1 MRIPLNHRPALSAA
15 LAAGLA
21 AGCLV
26 APWLAASTA
35 LLVAWCAA
43 AAAHLAL
50 SLQAI
55 ARTTPEAAR
64 RRAALL
70 DSDKWMTLGGSL
82 AAAVASLGA
91 IALDLAS
98 TAGERVTAGDAASAT
113 GAVALSWAFVHVLL
127 THHYMHEYWLG
138 GGQGLVFPGEDRP
151 GTGDFLYLAFTVGMI
166 RNPGDRLLE
175 AGGVYWWPK
184 PIRPNWSP
192 GGGMTCQVSDVTTA
206 SAAMRRLV
214 LLHGL
219 VSFLFNAVIVAAAVN
234 VAAGVVR

>member
-1 MRIPLNHRPALSAA
+1 MRTPLNHRPVLSAA

-21 AGCLV
+21 AGCLA
-26 APWLAASTA
+26 APWLAASSA

-50 SLQAI
+50 SLRAM
-55 ARTTPEAAR
+55 ARTTPETAQL
-64 RRAALL
+64 RAAALP
-70 DSDKWMTLGGSL
+70 DRWATLGGSL

-98 TAGERVTAGDAASAT
+98 TPGERVTAGDAVFAT
-113 GAVALSWAFVHVLL
+113 GAVALSWTFVHVLL
-127 THHYMHEYWLG
+127 AHHYMHEYWLEG
-138 GGQGLVFPGEDRP
+138 GRGLVFPGADRP
-151 GTGDFLYLAFTVGMI
+151 GTSDFLYLAFTVGM
-166 RNPGDRLLE
+166 
-175 AGGVYWWPK
+175 
-184 PIRPNWSP
+184 
-192 GGGMTCQVSDVTTA
+192 TCQVSDVTTG

>member
-1 MRIPLNHRPALSAA
+1 MRIPLNHRPVLSAA

-21 AGCLV
+21 AGCLA

-43 AAAHLAL
+43 AAVHLAL
-50 SLQAI
+50 SLRTM

-70 DSDKWMTLGGSL
+70 DTDKWMTLGGSL

-98 TAGERVTAGDAASAT
+98 TSADGMTVGDAAFAT
-113 GAVALSWAFVHVLL
+113 GAVALSWVYVHVLL
-127 THHYMHEYWLG
+127 AHHYMHEYWLG
-138 GGQGLVFPGEDRP
+138 GGRGLVFPGEERP
-151 GTGDFLYLAFTVGMI
+151 GTSDFLYLALTV
-166 RNPGDRLLE
+166 
-175 AGGVYWWPK
+175 
-184 PIRPNWSP
+184 
-192 GGGMTCQVSDVTTA
+192 GMTCQVSDVTTA

-214 LLHGL
+214 LLHGS
-219 VSFLFNAVIVAAAVN
+219 VSFLFNAVIVGAAVN
-234 VAAGVVR
+234 IAAGVVR

>member
-1 MRIPLNHRPALSAA
+1 MRIALDHRPVLSTA

-21 AGCLV
+21 AGCLA
-26 APWLAASTA
+26 APWLAGSTA

-43 AAAHLAL
+43 AAVHLAL
-50 SLQAI
+50 SLRTM

-70 DSDKWMTLGGSL
+70 AFDKWLTLGGSL

-98 TAGERVTAGDAASAT
+98 TSGDRVTMGDAAFAT

-127 THHYMHEYWLG
+127 VHHYMQEYWLG
-138 GGQGLVFPGEDRP
+138 GGRGLVFPGEDRP
-151 GTGDFLYLAFTVGMI
+151 GAGDFLYLALTV
-166 RNPGDRLLE
+166 
-175 AGGVYWWPK
+175 
-184 PIRPNWSP
+184 
-192 GGGMTCQVSDVTTA
+192 GMTCQVSDVTTA

-219 VSFLFNAVIVAAAVN
+219 VSFLFDAVIVGAAVN
-234 VAAGVVR
+234 IAAGVVR